1 MDRAMS
7 VRARRYGAASL
18 LAVAAVL
25 ICPAPSSADEGGI
38 SFWLP
43 GLNGSLAA
51 APSVPGPS
59 FTALYYHTSL
69 GASGGKTFELG
80 GKIVG
85 GLSGQ
90 ANLAAF
96 GPTYTFATPVIGAQL
111 SVSLLGIAGA
121 SMASVDA
128 TLTGPLGRTI
138 SGSRSDEVGGFGDMI
153 PQAALKWNKGVNNF
167 MTYVT
172 GDIPAGNYSSNRLA
186 NLGIGHAAIDSGGAY
201 TYLNPTTGRE
211 FSATL
216 GLTYNF
222 ENMTT
227 HYQNGV
233 DLHLDWGASQ
243 FLSKQFLVGLVGYVY
258 AQISPDGGPGDALGS
273 FESRV
278 LGIGPQI
285 GYMFPIGSAAQG
297 YINLK
302 GYKEF
307 AAQNRPDGWN
317 LWLTMVITP
326 APPHHE
332 NTQAL
337 MFPTGQR

>member
-1 MDRAMS
+1 MGETMS
-7 VRARRYGAASL
+7 VRGKRYGAASL
-18 LAVAAVL
+18 LAVMAMVA
-25 ICPAPSSADEGGI
+25 CPKPSSADEGGI

-51 APSVPGPS
+51 VPGVPGPS
-59 FTALYYHTSL
+59 FTAVYYHSSV
-69 GASGGKTFELG
+69 GAGGGKTFELG

-85 GLSGQ
+85 GLNGQ
-90 ANLAAF
+90 ADLGVF

-111 SVSLLGIAGA
+111 SVSLLAVSGA
-121 SMASVDA
+121 SAASIDA
-128 TLTGPLGRTI
+128 TLTGPFGRSI
-138 SGSRSDEVGGFGDMI
+138 SGSRNDEVRGFGDLI
-153 PQAALKWNKGVNNF
+153 PQAALKWNQGVNNF

-172 GDIPAGNYSSNRLA
+172 GVIPAGNYSPSRLA
-186 NLGIGHAAIDSGGAY
+186 NLGIGHAAIDAGGGY
-201 TYLNPTTGRE
+201 TYLNPATGRE

-222 ENMTT
+222 ENNSTD
-227 HYQNGV
+227 YQNGV

-258 AQISPDGGPGDALGS
+258 AQISPDGGSGDTLGS

-285 GYMFPIGSAAQG
+285 GYNFPIGSAAQG

-317 LWLTMVITP
+317 LWLTLVITP
-326 APPHHE
+326 APPHPV

-337 MFPTGQR
+337 MFPTGHS